1 DAGLAGQ
8 GITLRLPVYS
18 RGAAPTNAAERR
30 AREIGALAISL
41 KLEPLVTS
49 ALAGRIPEYMHVAIH
64 DPDAPGDGRVF
75 EAGPAPGHGAPVKV
89 RQMEFG
95 GRRWELRMRPYAAR
109 PERGNTASIIAIG
122 SLISL
127 LLSLLLWSIASTHR
141 RALALAQRMGARFG
155 ESERGSGPSTN
166 CCRRW
171 CCWPTAMT
179 TSPMPTSS
187 PASAWARWSA
197 SPCNR

>member
-1 DAGLAGQ
+1 
-8 GITLRLPVYS
+8 
-18 RGAAPTNAAERR
+18 
-30 AREIGALAISL
+30 
-41 KLEPLVTS
+41 
-49 ALAGRIPEYMHVAIH
+49 
-64 DPDAPGDGRVF
+64 PDAPCAGRVF

-155 ESERGSGPSTN
+155 ESEARFRTLN
-166 CCRRW
+166 ELL
-171 CCWPTAMT
+171 
-179 TSPMPTSS
+179 
-187 PASAWARWSA
+187 PAVVLLADGDDNITYANQFARKRLGEVVGQPLQSVFA
-197 SPCNR
+197 DPALR